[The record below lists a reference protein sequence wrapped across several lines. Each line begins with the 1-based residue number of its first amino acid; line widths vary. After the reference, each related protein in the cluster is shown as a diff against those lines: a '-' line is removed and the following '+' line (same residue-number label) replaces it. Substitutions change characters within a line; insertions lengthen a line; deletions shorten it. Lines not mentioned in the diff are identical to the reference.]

1 MLAMTTGCCFA
12 GRSYLTG
19 ASVEC
24 KVSAFSRAGGRER
37 NEDSCGYLQEKGIV
51 CCVLADG
58 AGGHG
63 GGDVASRIAVDTV
76 LREFAAGP
84 EASVAALEGLLCAAN
99 TAVLKQQVSQPE
111 LADMRST
118 LVALVFD
125 TAARIAVWGHVGDSR
140 LYLFR
145 HGTTLFRTRDHSLV
159 QSMVD
164 GGLISAQD
172 APTHPERNVLIA
184 SIGSQESFQPS
195 VVERA
200 VTIKDGDAFLL
211 CSDGCWNL
219 LDDTAIEN
227 ALMESASPDA
237 WLNRMEELVGAKV
250 REGSDNYSAIGVWC
264 GEVENATVQRE
275 RGRSALT
282 AS

>member
-1 MLAMTTGCCFA
+1 M
-12 GRSYLTG
+12 
-19 ASVEC
+19 EC

-63 GGDVASRIAVDTV
+63 GGDVASRVAVDAV
-76 LREFAAGP
+76 LKEFAARP
-84 EASVAALEGLLCAAN
+84 EASASALESLLCAAN
-99 TAVLKQQVSQPE
+99 AAVLKQQAGQPE

-118 LVALVFD
+118 LVVLVFD
-125 TAARIAVWGHVGDSR
+125 PASRTAVWGHVGDSR

-145 HGTTLFRTRDHSLV
+145 HGTTLYRTRDHSLV

-164 GGLISAQD
+164 GGLLSAQE
-172 APTHPERNVLIA
+172 ALTHPERNVLIA
-184 SIGSQESFQPS
+184 SIGSQESFLPS

-200 VTIKDGDAFLL
+200 VTLKDGDAFLL

-219 LDDTAIEN
+219 LDDIAIEN

-237 WLNRMEELVGAKV
+237 WLNRMEELVGAQVK
-250 REGSDNYSAIGVWC
+250 EGSDNYSAIGVWC
-264 GEVENATVQRE
+264 GEVENTTVQRE
-275 RGRSALT
+275 RGGSALA